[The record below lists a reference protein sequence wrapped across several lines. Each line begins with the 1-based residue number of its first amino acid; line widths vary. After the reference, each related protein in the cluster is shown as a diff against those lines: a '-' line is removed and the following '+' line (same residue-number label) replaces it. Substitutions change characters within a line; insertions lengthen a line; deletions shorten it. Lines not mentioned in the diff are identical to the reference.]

1 MFVVYSPEGQSF
13 IGAAHHLPVLRV
25 DPSTRV
31 QQTPKSGLDDMSRE
45 PDHSNPRF
53 QAGQAL
59 KHYQQTQKGETTR
72 HVVVKVAEIMS
83 SPVHTVLPDTLLDAV
98 WESLQIHRIHYLPV
112 VAEGQLLGICSK
124 SDVLKHILVKPNA
137 EAQVAENL
145 RVAEIMQ
152 SQVVTATL
160 DTEIRQIAMALSEY
174 QIGALPIMDLQGQL
188 VGIVTLAD
196 LVRRLSQEPPIELY
210 V

>member
-13 IGAAHHLPVLRV
+13 IGAAHNLPVLKV
-25 DPSTRV
+25 DPATRV
-31 QQTPKSGLDDMSRE
+31 PETSKAGLEDMNME

-53 QAGQAL
+53 QADQAL
-59 KHYQQTQKGETTR
+59 KHYRQTQQGQQER
-72 HVVVKVAEIMS
+72 HVAVKVAEIMS
-83 SPVHTVLPDTLLDAV
+83 SPVHTVEPDALLDGA
-98 WESLQIHRIHYLPV
+98 WAMLQRHEIYYLPV
-112 VAEGQLLGICSK
+112 VTEGRLLGICSK
-124 SDVLKHILVKPNA
+124 SDVLKKIIVAPGGEA
-137 EAQVAENL
+137 EIAQNL

-152 SQVVTATL
+152 PEVVTATL
-160 DTEIRQIAMALSEY
+160 ETEIRQIAMALTQY
-174 QIGALPIMDLQGQL
+174 HIGALPIMDQQGQL